1 MKKIIVYL
9 ILIVMFFSPTG
20 SVQIFAES
28 NHGKFYIYDDMESYV
43 TEDLT
48 KYGDNYCQ
56 FGGYADNAE
65 ISEKYVY
72 SGKKSIRLS
81 GRKYE
86 SAGLKCIDVFKR
98 KLDFY
103 DVGKTF
109 RISFMIYPDKN
120 AGIYKNDIRK
130 ASFSDLN
137 DYVFSAEDYNDSYGT
152 QIAVTM
158 AGPNGD
164 NFKYRQGENKLQTS
178 TFIKWN
184 EWNKVTVYYTVDR
197 GYLSNGSTDSL
208 SDPYIDSL
216 RIWQT
221 GIDFSVN
228 EGLIDTFYIDDVIV
242 EEVGAEIETSVSGKD
257 VNIYIRYSHNV
268 KEEYARCG
276 IFEYENSRLVGSY
289 IGDKEK
295 TKYGLLPAKSSHS
308 YKRNSL
314 SSKVYS
320 VVFGNDYNNAVSD
333 MSEIV
338 DLPSQYE
345 IVDEEDAIER
355 AKEMINIS
363 TATYKDALE
372 EGLMKED
379 AYFFATDDA
388 VYNKENPTQGSGG
401 ATELSVSATKD
412 ALINFDLSSFNYK
425 STSHAYIS
433 LYTKKVNTSGMT
445 QIYEVTNDWRESDG
459 SYNSYAK
466 GSIVSSLE
474 INYPSV
480 VYMYDV
486 SSLVNEYLMEGKKTL
501 SVAICTENGDI
512 SFISKEASE
521 KSFKPSLILEG
532 VGMKQ
537 GGKKVSSYD
546 YSNYIDVMK
555 RKKTPSDTFVPTP
568 TRTLVSIK
576 DYNKVTESPKVNK
589 YGSFID
595 EGRYNATGFFRTELI
610 DGRWWIIDP
619 EGYKYIYNGIAY
631 VVYNHSTKTD
641 KFEAKYGDIKGWA
654 SAIPDELRSYGFNGC
669 GTTSQYQ
676 ILLDDITPDTI
687 PLPQLVR
694 EFSFALGYSKDYL
707 ETNMLDV
714 FDPDFE
720 TYADA
725 LAKKYIAPYKDNPYI
740 LGWCTDNEPIAAD
753 NMLIA
758 YLTCDPTIKGNEYSY
773 YTAWEWLKSRHG
785 DGATTA
791 DITDKDRNDWVE
803 FVYDRY
809 MRVCFDAIRK
819 YDANHMIMGPKL
831 DKPHQGSFRGLQNY
845 VDVVLYDYYGN
856 AWTADMPQ
864 VDQWYRWVGKPLIN
878 AEWYVKG
885 MDACTSE
892 SELTNQAGV
901 GWTVETQKERGDY
914 YQSFV
919 LSMLESKVFVGWH
932 WYRYMDN
939 DPRYKNNH
947 YSNID
952 SNKGIVDRNYEYQE
966 EFLSYMKTMNDNV
979 PAIIKYFDK

>member
-1 MKKIIVYL
+1 MKKIVAYL
-9 ILIVMFFSPTG
+9 ILTTMVFSSLG
-20 SVQIFAES
+20 SIQIFAHS
-28 NHGKFYIYDDMESYV
+28 SSGKFYVSDDMESYV

-56 FGGYADNAE
+56 FGGSADNAE
-65 ISEKYVY
+65 VSDEYVY
-72 SGKKSIRLS
+72 SGKKSIKLS

-86 SAGLKCIDVFKR
+86 SAGLKAIDVFGR
-98 KLDFY
+98 KLDKSY
-103 DVGKTF
+103 VGKTF

-120 AGIYKNDIRK
+120 AGIYKKDIRNV
-130 ASFSDLN
+130 SDDDMDDCIFS
-137 DYVFSAEDYNDSYGT
+137 SEDYNDSKGT
-152 QIAVTM
+152 QITVTM

-164 NFKYRQGENKLQTS
+164 NFKYRQGENKLHTT

-184 EWNKVTVYYTVDR
+184 QWNKVSFYYTVDM
-197 GYLSNGSTDSL
+197 GYLSNGSMDNL
-208 SDPYIDSL
+208 SDPYIDSF
-216 RIWQT
+216 RIWQK
-221 GIDFSVN
+221 GIGYSIN
-228 EGLIDTFYIDDVIV
+228 EGLLDTFYIDDVTV
-242 EEVGAEIETSVSGKD
+242 EEVGAEIDTSVSGED
-257 VNIYIRYSHNV
+257 VSINVRYAQNV

-276 IFEYENSRLVGSY
+276 IFEYENSRLVGAY
-289 IGDKEK
+289 VGDKEK
-295 TKYGLLPAKSSHS
+295 TKEGPITAKSSHS
-308 YKRNSL
+308 YKRHSL

-320 VVFGNDYNNAVSD
+320 VVFGNDYNNAISN

-338 DLPSQYE
+338 DLPSEYE
-345 IVDEEDAIER
+345 MVEKDVAIKR
-355 AKEMINIS
+355 AKDMLVMS
-363 TATYKDALE
+363 TATYKDALH

-379 AYFFATDDA
+379 AYFFTTDDA
-388 VYNKENPTQGSGG
+388 FYDKEK
-401 ATELSVSATKD
+401 LSDMAGKADLLTVSSKSD
-412 ALINFDLSSFNYK
+412 ALLNFDISSCDYK

-433 LYTKKVNTSGMT
+433 LYAKNVRSPGMT
-445 QIYEVTNDWRESDG
+445 QMYEVTNDWRENDG
-459 SYNSYAK
+459 SYNSYTK
-466 GSIVSSLE
+466 GEMISSLE
-474 INYPSV
+474 ISHPV
-480 VYMYDV
+480 IVYMYDV
-486 SSLVNEYLMEGKKTL
+486 SSLVNKYLMEGKKTL
-501 SVAICTENGDI
+501 SVAIVTDNGDI
-512 SFISKEASE
+512 SFASKETSE
-521 KSFKPSLILEG
+521 KSFRPSLILEG
-532 VGMKQ
+532 LGMKQ
-537 GGKKVSSYD
+537 GEKKVSSYD
-546 YSNYIDVMK
+546 YSNYSDVMK
-555 RKKTPSDTFVPTP
+555 RKKTPSDVFVPTP
-568 TRTLVSIK
+568 TRTLDSIK

-589 YGSFID
+589 YGSFLD

-641 KFEAKYGDIKGWA
+641 KFQAKYGDIKGWA

-676 ILLDDITPDTI
+676 ILLNDITPDTT

-694 EFSFALGYSKDYL
+694 EFSFVHGYSTDSL
-707 ETNMLDV
+707 ETKMLDV

-720 TYADA
+720 THADS
-725 LAKKYIAPYKDNPYI
+725 LAKRYIAPYKDNPYI
-740 LGWCTDNEPIAAD
+740 LGWCTDNEPIAGD
-753 NMLIA
+753 DMLIA
-758 YLTCDPTIKGNEYSY
+758 YLTCDPEVKGNEYSY

-785 DGATTA
+785 ENATTS
-791 DITDKDRNDWVE
+791 DITDEDRNDWVE

-819 YDANHMIMGPKL
+819 YDTNHMIMGPKL
-831 DKPHQGSFRGLQNY
+831 DKPHQGSFRGLQKY

-864 VDQWYRWVGKPLIN
+864 VDQWYRWAGKPLIN

-885 MDACTSE
+885 MDACTPY

-901 GWTVETQKERGDY
+901 GWTVETQKERGAY

-947 YSNID
+947 SSNID
-952 SNKGIVDRNYEYQE
+952 SNKGIVDRDYEYQE

-979 PAIIKYFDK
+979 PTIIKYFDK